1 MRKIENWELKEY
13 TSKKCVDLGWFLPC
27 YFCSY
32 YNRKQEKCMCNTSPF
47 FEKTVKYDE
56 VNITKCPF
64 FEMADGLIR
73 DKNGRIRPDFNEYLK
88 RQGPI
93 IKQLRIQNNLTQK
106 ELADILHTSEE
117 QIKKYETGAQTM
129 NIEKYVLIAL
139 SFNVTLDYILGL
151 IDEPHE
157 LEIKK

>member
-93 IKQLRIQNNLTQK
+93 IISTTG
-106 ELADILHTSEE
+106 LHT
-117 QIKKYETGAQTM
+117 
-129 NIEKYVLIAL
+129 IEYPCLLASIA
-139 SFNVTLDYILGL
+139 VAA
-151 IDEPHE
+151 
-157 LEIKK
+157 EI